1 MPISFTRMN
10 SLKVLVAAATLGL
23 SLVSSL
29 ASAQTAVDNIRPA
42 RSVCLADQPCV
53 GTKVGMAA
61 APMAAAE
68 SAETESTDS
77 MESTAEAEPM
87 AASAPAVAAAEPAF
101 DAEGAYMAS
110 CNACHAAGV
119 ANAPKLGDK
128 AAWDARLE
136 KGMDALMV
144 NVMNGINAMPAKGL
158 CMSCSQENLQEIV
171 NYMVAR

>member
-1 MPISFTRMN
+1 MTNFSIRWVSVNAF
-10 SLKVLVAAATLGL
+10 AAAAALGL
-23 SLVSSL
+23 SLAASV
-29 ASAQTAVDNIRPA
+29 ASAQSAADNIRPA
-42 RSVCLADQPCV
+42 RSVCLAGQPCV
-53 GTKVGMAA
+53 GNKVGMAA
-61 APMAAAE
+61 APVASTEVVAEPVEAEAAQE
-68 SAETESTDS
+68 SA
-77 MESTAEAEPM
+77 APM
-87 AASAPAVAAAEPAF
+87 AMAAAEPAAAADAF
-101 DAEGAYMAS
+101 DVEGTYMAN

-158 CMSCSQENLQEIV
+158 CMSCTQENLQEIV